1 MTNKQNVLEVINS
14 HNENGL
20 FYSSEIFNKYLKNN
34 MNEITFS
41 KIISR
46 LNAEKE
52 IERISKGFYSLCVK
66 TKYGNVYSSEDD
78 IVDRYV
84 KENKGII
91 LGYKFYNNIGLTT
104 QISKH
109 ILIYSNN
116 TNSEYKKIRNIEI
129 RRFNIDYNNENK
141 KALEMLDILNNF
153 LSIEDINNNVFIDFT
168 SSYIKDYNE
177 EAVERIIETCKY
189 PKSTIAFLKEILDCN
204 SIKNNLG
211 KYLSSFSK
219 YNYPD
224 VGEIYGITRE
234 PGDF

>member
-1 MTNKQNVLEVINS
+1 MTNKKNVLESINR

-20 FYSSEIFNKYLKNN
+20 FYSSEIFNQYLKND
-34 MNEITFS
+34 MNDITFS

-52 IERISKGFYSLCVK
+52 IERVSKGLYSLGVK
-66 TKYGNVYSSEDD
+66 TKYGNVYSSEKD

-91 LGYKFYNNIGLTT
+91 LGYKFYNSIGLTT

-109 ILIYSNN
+109 ILVYSNN
-116 TNSEYKKIRNIEI
+116 TNSECKKIKNIEI
-129 RRFNIDYNNENK
+129 RRFNIDYNEENK
-141 KALEMLDILNNF
+141 KALEILDILNNF
-153 LSIEDINNNVFIDFT
+153 LSIEDINNNVFVDFT
-168 SSYIKDYNE
+168 SGYLKDYNE
-177 EAVERIIETCKY
+177 EAVERVIETCKY

-204 SIKNNLG
+204 NIKNDLG

-224 VGEIYGITRE
+224 VGEIFRIKKRVGK
-234 PGDF
+234 